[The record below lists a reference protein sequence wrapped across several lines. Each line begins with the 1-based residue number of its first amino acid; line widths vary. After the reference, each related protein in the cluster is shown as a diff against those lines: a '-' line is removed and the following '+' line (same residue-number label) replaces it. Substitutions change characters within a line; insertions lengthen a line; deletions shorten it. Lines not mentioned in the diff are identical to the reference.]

1 MAGRAT
7 FVLVH
12 GAWMG
17 GYGWTAFAD
26 QLRGHGHRVLTPTL
40 SGMGEGAHPIGTA
53 IDLDT
58 HIEDVL
64 RVLRRERLNRVVL
77 TGHSYGG
84 MAVTG
89 LVDRMPEAIKALV
102 YIDAFVPSDGQSLL
116 DLAGPEFAAWCLA
129 ATADGPSG
137 LGVAPPD
144 WLCQSLS
151 PADRALLRPQPLATF
166 AQHLRL
172 RAANAGGHG
181 RMYVLAG
188 RNKGFQ
194 GFYERARRDGWRTAE
209 VDCGHMVYLERPRD
223 LLALLD
229 DMAG

>member
-26 QLRGHGHRVLTPTL
+26 QLRARGHRVFTPTL
-40 SGMGEGAHPIGTA
+40 TGMGERAHPVRAA

-64 RVLRRERLNRVVL
+64 RVLRRERLNRVIL

-84 MAVTG
+84 MVVTG

-116 DLAGPEFAAWCLA
+116 DLAGPGFAAWCLG
-129 ATADGPSG
+129 ATTDGPSG
-137 LGVAPPD
+137 RGVAPPD

-151 PADRALLRPQPLATF
+151 RAERTLLRPQPLATF
-166 AQHLRL
+166 AQRLRL
-172 RAANAGGHG
+172 RAANPGGPG

-188 RNKGFQ
+188 RNQ
-194 GFYERARRDGWRTAE
+194 GFRVFYDRARHDGWRTAE
-209 VDCGHMVYLERPRD
+209 VDCGHMVHLERPRE
-223 LLALLD
+223 LLALWE